1 MTGPT
6 RLKIGGQSY
15 DVSSLNK
22 DAIAI
27 VESLHRVEIRI
38 QEKQNLIALLLKA
51 KNAYIADL
59 NAEIVQERSGVDLG
73 ALFADD

>member
-1 MTGPT
+1 MTGQT
-6 RLKIGGQSY
+6 RLKIGGQTY
-15 DVSSLNK
+15 DVKSLNR

-27 VESLHRVEIRI
+27 VESLHRVEARI

>member
-1 MTGPT
+1 MSGQT
-6 RLKIGGQSY
+6 RLKIGGQTY
-15 DVSSLNK
+15 DVNSLNK

-27 VESLHRVEIRI
+27 VESLHRVEARI

>member
-6 RLKIGGQSY
+6 RLKIGRQSY

-27 VESLHRVEIRI
+27 VESLHRVETRI

>member
-27 VESLHRVEIRI
+27 VESLRRVETRI

>member
-1 MTGPT
+1 VTGPT
-6 RLKIGGQSY
+6 RLKIGRQSY

-27 VESLHRVEIRI
+27 VESLRRVETRI

>member
-27 VESLHRVEIRI
+27 VESLHRVEARI

>member
-6 RLKIGGQSY
+6 RLKIGRQSY

-27 VESLHRVEIRI
+27 VESLRRVETRI

>member
-1 MTGPT
+1 MKNFSIV
-6 RLKIGGQSY
+6 RIDQLNY
-15 DVSSLNK
+15 LVSDLDRNCVMILEKVQYLDQRVNELNNM
-22 DAIAI
+22 
-27 VESLHRVEIRI
+27 VS
-38 QEKQNLIALLLKA
+38 LLLKA

>member
-1 MTGPT
+1 MTKGQV
-6 RLKIGGQSY
+6 KILDEIY
-15 DVSSLNK
+15 DVANFNEQAAELFNK
-22 DAIAI
+22 IEQINVLIANKKNM
-27 VESLHRVEIRI
+27 V
-38 QEKQNLIALLLKA
+38 ALLLKA

>member
-1 MTGPT
+1 
-6 RLKIGGQSY
+6 
-15 DVSSLNK
+15 
-22 DAIAI
+22 
-27 VESLHRVEIRI
+27 VETRI